1 MSFIFA
7 VLLLAAP
14 CDSLKSVSLPN
25 TTITMAQTV
34 AAGQFTPP
42 GAGARGAAAFKE
54 VPEFCRVAA
63 TLKPTSDSDIKIE
76 VWMPTSGWNGNL
88 QAAGNGGLAGSIGFA
103 AMAGFVRAG
112 FAATGTDTGH
122 EGMNGEFIPGHP
134 EKLKDYA
141 YRAFHEMTAASKAII
156 KAYYGEGPKLSV
168 LNNSGGGGRQAL
180 MEAQRYPADYDAI
193 AVPGTVDVYATKL
206 HFGQSWVY
214 EATHKTPESY
224 IPPAKYPAI
233 HKAALEK
240 CDASVDGAKDGI
252 IDDPSSCAFD
262 PKVIECKGA
271 DDNTCLTPPQ
281 VEAARMIYTP
291 PTHARTKER
300 LYSPLFVGSEL
311 GWEQMAGPELFPNA
325 DEYFKWVVFGDPN
338 WTYKKR
344 PVNYDADWTLA
355 NKTEI
360 KAIMNAENPDM
371 SAFAKRGGKL
381 IVVGGWADTGTAP
394 GGSVEYYNSVVKKMG
409 EKQTRDFF
417 RLFMVP
423 GMNHQ
428 MGTNGIENFN
438 FDSLK
443 VVMDWKATGKA
454 PDQIIAT
461 RYQNGK
467 EVGKRLICAYPA
479 VAVYKGAGA
488 QDDPANFECR
498 ERKVSKP

>member
-1 MSFIFA
+1 
-7 VLLLAAP
+7 
-14 CDSLKSVSLPN
+14 
-25 TTITMAQTV
+25 
-34 AAGQFTPP
+34 
-42 GAGARGAAAFKE
+42 
-54 VPEFCRVAA
+54 
-63 TLKPTSDSDIKIE
+63 
-76 VWMPTSGWNGNL
+76 
-88 QAAGNGGLAGSIGFA
+88 
-103 AMAGFVRAG
+103 
-112 FAATGTDTGH
+112 
-122 EGMNGEFIPGHP
+122 
-134 EKLKDYA
+134 
-141 YRAFHEMTAASKAII
+141 
-156 KAYYGEGPKLSV
+156 
-168 LNNSGGGGRQAL
+168 
-180 MEAQRYPADYDAI
+180 
-193 AVPGTVDVYATKL
+193 
-206 HFGQSWVY
+206 
-214 EATHKTPESY
+214 
-224 IPPAKYPAI
+224 
-233 HKAALEK
+233 
-240 CDASVDGAKDGI
+240 
-252 IDDPSSCAFD
+252 
-262 PKVIECKGA
+262 
-271 DDNTCLTPPQ
+271 
-281 VEAARMIYTP
+281 MIYTP

-443 VVMDWKATGKA
+443 VVMDWKGTGKA